1 MQAATVSENIV
12 NKHPRARRVLRPLL
26 RNLPARLMLIA
37 FSLIFLTPFYWM
49 VTTALKDSAELANF
63 PPTLFPQTL
72 HWENFTAAVN
82 AIPFGQFMLNTMI
95 ITFGVMIG
103 SVVSNPLIAYGFSRI
118 QWRFRD
124 SIFYLV
130 IATIFIPFPVIMVA
144 LFDIFASLGWVNTFL
159 PLIVPA
165 FFGNATYIFIL
176 RQFMLQIPQEISDA
190 ARIDGANELR
200 ILVTIIL
207 PLVTPAITVVAILS
221 IVGAWNDFLSPLI
234 YLQEEALYTLSIGL
248 QYFRSIH
255 SVQFNLLMAASTL
268 TVLPVVILFLVFQ
281 RFFVEG
287 VVVTAAS
294 R

>member
-1 MQAATVSENIV
+1 MFNTVLV
-12 NKHPRARRVLRPLL
+12 TFWV
-26 RNLPARLMLIA
+26 
-37 FSLIFLTPFYWM
+37 M
-49 VTTALKDSAELANF
+49 V
-63 PPTLFPQTL
+63 
-72 HWENFTAAVN
+72 
-82 AIPFGQFMLNTMI
+82 
-95 ITFGVMIG
+95 G

-124 SIFYLV
+124 SIFFLV

-176 RQFMLQIPQEISDA
+176 RQFMLQIPQELSDA
-190 ARIDGANELR
+190 ARIDGANELI
-200 ILVTIIL
+200 ILARIIL

-221 IVGAWNDFLSPLI
+221 SVAAWNDFLSPLI

>member
-1 MQAATVSENIV
+1 
-12 NKHPRARRVLRPLL
+12 
-26 RNLPARLMLIA
+26 MLIT
-37 FSLIFLTPFYWM
+37 FSLIFFTPFYWM
-49 VTTALKDSAELANF
+49 VVTALKDSAELAKF
-63 PPTLFPQTL
+63 PPTMLPQTL
-72 HWENFTAAVN
+72 HWENFAAAVDYF
-82 AIPFGQFMLNTMI
+82 PFVRFMLNTLL
-95 ITFGVMIG
+95 ITLGAMIG
-103 SVVSNPLIAYGFSRI
+103 SVISNPLIAYGFSRI

-190 ARIDGANELR
+190 ARIDGASELR
-200 ILVTIIL
+200 ILFSIIL
-207 PLVTPAITVVAILS
+207 PLITPAITVVAIFS
-221 IVGAWNDFLSPLI
+221 FVGTWNDFLSPLI

-248 QYFRSIH
+248 QYFRSTH

-281 RFFVEG
+281 RFFIEG

-294 R
+294 K